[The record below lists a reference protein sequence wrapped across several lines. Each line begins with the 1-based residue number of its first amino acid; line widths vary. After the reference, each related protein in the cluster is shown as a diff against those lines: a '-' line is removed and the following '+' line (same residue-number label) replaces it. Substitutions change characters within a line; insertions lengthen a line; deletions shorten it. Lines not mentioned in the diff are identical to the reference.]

1 MNFRQLAVLLG
12 ATAGVLGEVRRALV
26 GLERSKHMSVAGAL
40 PVAFLVGTGV
50 VIGAIAAR
58 PEVRRRVGEWLI
70 GKEAPPAKTA
80 AGPEAPPRGA
90 AQPQPYANGA

>member
-26 GLERSKHMSVAGAL
+26 GMERSKHVSVAGAL
-40 PVAFLVGTGV
+40 PVALLVGTGV
-50 VIGAIAAR
+50 VIGAIASR

-70 GKEAPPAKTA
+70 GKEAPPPQTA
-80 AGPEAPPRGA
+80 AAPEAPARGA
-90 AQPQPYANGA
+90 TRAQPYANGA